1 MYHVECID
9 IHKDDPLFPYVDRAC
24 LCANNM
30 YNVSNFYIRNL
41 MTGLKKDERGR
52 TANEAFVIKTVSGSI
67 PGINDRLRE
76 KYDRKVRKIRDTKGL
91 SDEERMDRIGKVK
104 HLQFQAPTAEK
115 WFASYG
121 LLDAV
126 FKFTDNADYRAFH
139 AHVIQNAV
147 KACCQ
152 AWKGYF
158 ESLKAFSASSGHTG
172 KPKIPGYKK
181 SGGRTTAVFSNIA
194 CSIKHGMLFFP
205 YYTEDSTEGQQQ
217 KRKRRRHSLR
227 IEGLPHA
234 AGDKLIE
241 VRIVPYF
248 GICQVQIVTDDGL
261 KEEDL
266 IPDQKDIISAGG
278 EPAGVMMLDPGLNN
292 FAAIA
297 DNKGNGP
304 IVVKG
309 GAVKACNQW
318 FNKRMAFLRSE
329 QMKGHDPK
337 TYHPPATGQ
346 MKRISRKRDAFLR
359 DTFYKYAHYIFRMM
373 KERDLS
379 YLIVGYNSGQKQ
391 GAGMGH
397 RNNQSFVQVPFARFR
412 RILQTVC
419 VRYGICVILQE
430 ESYTS
435 KACFGS
441 RDRIPTYGKEDA
453 EGVSFSGKRT
463 KRGLYRQDDGKV
475 MNADI
480 NGAVNTGR
488 KYDERIFPAG
498 MDCGYLYGKV
508 RAVTYKDILKAS
520 QDHSKSNPGQTGQ
533 RASVCPVSA

>member
-67 PGINDRLRE
+67 PGINDSLRE
-76 KYDRKVRKIRDTKGL
+76 KYDRKVRKIRDTEGL
-91 SDEERMDRIGKVK
+91 SDEERADRIGKVK
-104 HLQFQAPTAEK
+104 YLQFQAPTAEK

-318 FNKRMAFLRSE
+318 FPEDLPSAGHGTDEAYLQKTRRLPAGYLLQVRPLYLPPDEGEGPFLSHRRIQQRPETGRRHGAQE
-329 QMKGHDPK
+329 QPVLRAGTFCKVPPDPADSLC
-337 TYHPPATGQ
+337 PV
-346 MKRISRKRDAFLR
+346 
-359 DTFYKYAHYIFRMM
+359 
-373 KERDLS
+373 RDLCHPAGGEL
-379 YLIVGYNSGQKQ
+379 YLKGLLREQRPDPDI
-391 GAGMGH
+391 
-397 RNNQSFVQVPFARFR
+397 RER
-412 RILQTVC
+412 RCRGRKLL
-419 VRYGICVILQE
+419 R
-430 ESYTS
+430 
-435 KACFGS
+435 
-441 RDRIPTYGKEDA
+441 KEDKAGSVPA
-453 EGVSFSGKRT
+453 E
-463 KRGLYRQDDGKV
+463 
-475 MNADI
+475 
-480 NGAVNTGR
+480 
-488 KYDERIFPAG
+488 
-498 MDCGYLYGKV
+498 
-508 RAVTYKDILKAS
+508 
-520 QDHSKSNPGQTGQ
+520 
-533 RASVCPVSA
+533 

>member
-1 MYHVECID
+1 M
-9 IHKDDPLFPYVDRAC
+9 
-24 LCANNM
+24 
-30 YNVSNFYIRNL
+30 
-41 MTGLKKDERGR
+41 
-52 TANEAFVIKTVSGSI
+52 
-67 PGINDRLRE
+67 
-76 KYDRKVRKIRDTKGL
+76 
-91 SDEERMDRIGKVK
+91 K

-126 FKFTDNADYRAFH
+126 FKFADNADYRAFH

-158 ESLKAFSASSGHTG
+158 ESLKAFSVSSGHTG
-172 KPKIPGYKK
+172 KPKIPGYKR
-181 SGGRTTAVFSNIA
+181 SGGRTTAVFSSIA
-194 CSIKHGMLFFP
+194 CSIKRGTLFFP
-205 YYTEDSTEGQQQ
+205 YYTEDSADGQPR
-217 KRKRRRHSLR
+217 KRQRRRHSLR

-278 EPAGVMMLDPGLNN
+278 EPALDPGLNN

-297 DNKGNGP
+297 DNKGNEP

-346 MKRISRKRDAFLR
+346 MKRISRKRGP
-359 DTFYKYAHYIFRMM
+359 
-373 KERDLS
+373 EDLS
-379 YLIVGYNSGQKQ
+379 
-391 GAGMGH
+391 
-397 RNNQSFVQVPFARFR
+397 
-412 RILQTVC
+412 
-419 VRYGICVILQE
+419 
-430 ESYTS
+430 
-435 KACFGS
+435 
-441 RDRIPTYGKEDA
+441 
-453 EGVSFSGKRT
+453 
-463 KRGLYRQDDGKV
+463 
-475 MNADI
+475 
-480 NGAVNTGR
+480 
-488 KYDERIFPAG
+488 PAG
-498 MDCGYLYGKV
+498 HGTDEAYLQKT
-508 RAVTYKDILKAS
+508 RRLPA
-520 QDHSKSNPGQTGQ
+520 
-533 RASVCPVSA
+533 

>member
-9 IHKDDPLFPYVDRAC
+9 IHKDDPLFPYIDRAC

-67 PGINDRLRE
+67 PGINTRLRE

-261 KEEDL
+261 REEDL
-266 IPDQKDIISAGG
+266 IPDQKDIIDAGG

-359 DTFYKYAHYIFRMM
+359 DTFYKYAHYIFRLM

-435 KACFGS
+435 
-441 RDRIPTYGKEDA
+441 
-453 EGVSFSGKRT
+453 
-463 KRGLYRQDDGKV
+463 
-475 MNADI
+475 
-480 NGAVNTGR
+480 
-488 KYDERIFPAG
+488 
-498 MDCGYLYGKV
+498 
-508 RAVTYKDILKAS
+508 
-520 QDHSKSNPGQTGQ
+520 
-533 RASVCPVSA
+533 